1 MDIGTVACNRLPH
14 FLFEME
20 RENGLTVHKV
30 GDQFMMSFDSNHE
43 TGDFYNEA
51 LSAWYYARKKYLEA
65 ETNNEEALKKYQLWT
80 LEYPFNIMAEEEKIS
95 DQIKELYAKQIASEK
110 KKMKL
115 KTVAD
120 FIRIF
125 EDMSHENIDYIIT
138 KNNLLSGMLGV
149 CSRIRLSHSML
160 LELNVASQTAYARFA
175 AAISIL
181 QDMKQDM
188 EIQTN
193 SYDNISY
200 DEYNIISSALA
211 PAILGTVK
219 TMHEHFKDGTFTD
232 PDYQL
237 EYQDDLRQFNIPI
250 EDAIHIS

>member
-1 MDIGTVACNRLPH
+1 MRL
-14 FLFEME
+14 
-20 RENGLTVHKV
+20 T
-30 GDQFMMSFDSNHE
+30 
-43 TGDFYNEA
+43 
-51 LSAWYYARKKYLEA
+51 
-65 ETNNEEALKKYQLWT
+65 
-80 LEYPFNIMAEEEKIS
+80 I
-95 DQIKELYAKQIASEK
+95 
-110 KKMKL
+110 
-115 KTVAD
+115 
-120 FIRIF
+120 IF
-125 EDMSHENIDYIIT
+125 ELLKIIFVCIVFLCFFLCCKT
-138 KNNLLSGMLGV
+138 T
-149 CSRIRLSHSML
+149 CSRIRLSHSIL

-181 QDMKQDM
+181 QDMNQDM

-219 TMHEHFKDGTFTD
+219 TMQEHFKDGTFTD

-237 EYQDDLRQFNIPI
+237 EYKDDLRQFNIPI